1 MPGVARAANINY
13 SLFLC
18 ALVTRRDITM
28 IKMCPASPEKSATAT
43 RSTRSVPACEW
54 KRLGVISA
62 REKSNSSGTIV
73 NENEITL

>member
-1 MPGVARAANINY
+1 MRGVARAANINY

-28 IKMCPASPEKSATAT
+28 IKMCPASSEKSGCSDAAY
-43 RSTRSVPACEW
+43 SQAAKSGW

-62 REKSNSSGTIV
+62 REKSNSSNGRHDC
-73 NENEITL
+73 